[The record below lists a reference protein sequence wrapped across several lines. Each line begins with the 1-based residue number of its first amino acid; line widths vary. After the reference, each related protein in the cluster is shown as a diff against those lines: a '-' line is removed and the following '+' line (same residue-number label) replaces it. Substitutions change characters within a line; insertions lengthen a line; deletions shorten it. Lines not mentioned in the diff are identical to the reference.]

1 MGALIIIGLIILYIA
16 SAILLECEFAFQ
28 MHIDTVG
35 SCLIV
40 MCPILNTIVL
50 AKAYHKRHIVKTISK
65 IVKTISKE
73 VMNALNSVKETL
85 DKV

>member
-28 MHIDTVG
+28 MDIDTVG

-65 IVKTISKE
+65 E
-73 VMNALNSVKETL
+73 VMDAFNSVKETL

>member
-1 MGALIIIGLIILYIA
+1 MRTWLIIGLIILYVA
-16 SAILLECEFAFQ
+16 SALLLECEFVFE
-28 MHIDTVG
+28 MDIDTVG

-40 MCPILNTIVL
+40 LCPILNTIVL

-65 IVKTISKE
+65 E
-73 VMNALNSVKETL
+73 VVDALNGVKETL